1 MLRTY
6 MLYANALELVIYYD
20 EHNFAMRFFELLRIM
35 TVSVTTALH
44 SVY

>member
-1 MLRTY
+1 MLD
-6 MLYANALELVIYYD
+6 ANALELVIYYD
-20 EHNFAMRFFELLRIM
+20 EHNFAMRFFELFRIM

>member
-1 MLRTY
+1 
-6 MLYANALELVIYYD
+6 MLYANVLELVIYYD
-20 EHNFAMRFFELLRIM
+20 EHNFAMRFFELFRIM